1 MAPSPAVPPV
11 PREGLSIAALRA
23 FAEQHNGAVCE
34 PTEAERAFAQRER
47 KPAPTALPF
56 AALSTAQVVSRV
68 IKPAT
73 EHMQGSYAEL
83 LRGKADASGRPH
95 VGLATVFVSHA
106 WDNAFADL
114 QDALMERFGAD
125 EDVFLWNGACG
136 AWPCAVARAKRQ
148 RGRLAAAAVH
158 AAARSLAPH
167 VSSRLLLRADIFVG
181 NQHAA
186 ATLPQDWWATAFAS
200 AVGDIGHTVLVL
212 QPWSAPLPLTRSW
225 CLVRC
230 ACACGAPAR

>member
-1 MAPSPAVPPV
+1 V

-23 FAEQHNGAVCE
+23 FAEQHMGAVCE
-34 PTEAERAFAQRER
+34 PTEAERAFAERER
-47 KPAPTALPF
+47 KPVPKALPF

-73 EHMQGSYAEL
+73 AHTHGSYAEL
-83 LRGKADASGRPH
+83 LRGKADASGRPY
-95 VGLATVFVSHA
+95 VASATVFVSHA
-106 WDNAFADL
+106 WDNAFDDL

-125 EDVFLWNGACG
+125 EDVYLWNGAG
-136 AWPCAVARAKRQ
+136 HLQARLPPCMCADA
-148 RGRLAAAAVH
+148 
-158 AAARSLAPH
+158 
-167 VSSRLLLRADIFVG
+167 SSLLLRADIFVG

-200 AVGDIGHTVLVL
+200 AVGEIGHTVLVL
-212 QPWSAPLPLTRSW
+212 QPWDKPLPLTRSW

-230 ACACGAPAR
+230 ICARAWPATSALSGVAPRAVGNLGDAQRAALPL